1 MLVVM
6 LLKKNI
12 YLFIIWHWV
21 LVAAHQ
27 IFEFSCHLWDFL
39 GFPDSSFGKESTCN
53 AGDPGSIPGS
63 GRSPGEGKGYLLQ
76 YSGLENSTVHGVTKS
91 WTGLSNFRFH
101 FVGSLVAT
109 CRIWFPDQGSN
120 VGPLYWEHGVLA
132 TWPPRKTPPVVI
144 FDLFYRFIGDPPTT
158 NLQL

>member
-63 GRSPGEGKGYLLQ
+63 GRSYVRDRLPTSIVLGFPGGSDGKRIHLQCRRPGFDPCVGKIPWKRAWQSTPLFLPGESQWTEETGGLQ
-76 YSGLENSTVHGVTKS
+76 SM
-91 WTGLSNFRFH
+91 
-101 FVGSLVAT
+101 GSQKV
-109 CRIWFPDQGSN
+109 RHD
-120 VGPLYWEHGVLA
+120 
-132 TWPPRKTPPVVI
+132 
-144 FDLFYRFIGDPPTT
+144 
-158 NLQL
+158 